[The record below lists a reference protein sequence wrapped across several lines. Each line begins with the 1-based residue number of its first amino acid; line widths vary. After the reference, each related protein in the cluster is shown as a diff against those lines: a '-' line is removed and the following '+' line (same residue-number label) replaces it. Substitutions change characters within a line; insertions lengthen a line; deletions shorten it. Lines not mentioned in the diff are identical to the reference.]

1 VAARPSQ
8 FAEKYSVNIE
18 WLITGKGRI
27 AKTHADPGTEAPRP
41 ARSPPLVEVPVT
53 HITVVDFGIG
63 YPGRVLENTL
73 RGNRYCSLNLG
84 G

>member
-1 VAARPSQ
+1 MNSLANQRVGWFVLLVFRPRCSPSPAQPAKRRTPACHVAEARPVAARPSQ

-41 ARSPPLVEVPVT
+41 A
-53 HITVVDFGIG
+53 
-63 YPGRVLENTL
+63 
-73 RGNRYCSLNLG
+73 
-84 G
+84 

>member
-1 VAARPSQ
+1 MILIGSGGECCDLLERSRQSATSSTN
-8 FAEKYSVNIE
+8 EK
-18 WLITGKGRI
+18 R
-27 AKTHADPGTEAPRP
+27 GTEAPRP

-73 RGNRYCSLNLG
+73 RGNRDCSLNLG